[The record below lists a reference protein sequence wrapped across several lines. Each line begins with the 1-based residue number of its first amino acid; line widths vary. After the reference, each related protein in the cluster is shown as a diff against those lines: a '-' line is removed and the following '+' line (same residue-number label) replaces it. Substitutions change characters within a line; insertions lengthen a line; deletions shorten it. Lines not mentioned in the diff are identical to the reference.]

1 MTQLAIQGQKRAFLK
16 INWKV
21 PQIQPH
27 CLWAP
32 SFRAW
37 NTALKAS
44 VMRHCCQFPLSFYA
58 LENQGGSNH
67 AQVWCYLPSD
77 TVIWRKDSNGKIRL
91 GRQRLCCLQSSRS
104 VRKDDTHMGGAVP
117 LGCRVHLLLH
127 STGAVAHV
135 HRPGSPLHSQ
145 HRTTSNVRNHR
156 CRPQTIFW

>member
-16 INWKV
+16 ILWKV
-21 PQIQPH
+21 PQISPH

-32 SFRAW
+32 SFRAQ

-44 VMRHCCQFPLSFYA
+44 VMRHCCLFPLSFYT

-77 TVIWRKDSNGKIRL
+77 TVIWRKDSNGKSRQ

-104 VRKDDTHMGGAVP
+104 ALKDNDTHIRRSCPSRVLRPPPAAQHT
-117 LGCRVHLLLH
+117 CRGPCPSIRQSLTLSAPDHF
-127 STGAVAHV
+127 
-135 HRPGSPLHSQ
+135 Q
-145 HRTTSNVRNHR
+145 
-156 CRPQTIFW
+156 C